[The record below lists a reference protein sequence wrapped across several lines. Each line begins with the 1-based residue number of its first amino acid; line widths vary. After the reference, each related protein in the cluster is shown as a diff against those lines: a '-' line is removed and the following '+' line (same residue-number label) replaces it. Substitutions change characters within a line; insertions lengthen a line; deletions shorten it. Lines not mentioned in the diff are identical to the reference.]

1 MNILEKNIENLTD
14 LMMRIDKELEDIYT
28 RAIYD
33 GLSPKMFAKTIID
46 FFDEINEP
54 IKDENIELRFQLKES
69 RDKENV
75 YLDMLVTIDE
85 SLKVFFKEEEENER
99 FSFNDEI
106 DYRECIVNL
115 KKSLDE
121 YKKVNKLRY

>member
-1 MNILEKNIENLTD
+1 
-14 LMMRIDKELEDIYT
+14 
-28 RAIYD
+28 
-33 GLSPKMFAKTIID
+33 
-46 FFDEINEP
+46 
-54 IKDENIELRFQLKES
+54 
-69 RDKENV
+69 
-75 YLDMLVTIDE
+75 MLVTIDE

-99 FSFNDEI
+99 FSFNYEI

>member
-1 MNILEKNIENLTD
+1 MTLSKIILEKNIENLTD
-14 LMMRIDKELEDIYT
+14 KMELTEKIDLLED
-28 RAIYD
+28 
-33 GLSPKMFAKTIID
+33 
-46 FFDEINEP
+46 EV
-54 IKDENIELRFQLKES
+54 IELKYQLKKS

-121 YKKVNKLRY
+121 YKRVNNLRF

>member
-1 MNILEKNIENLTD
+1 MNINE
-14 LMMRIDKELEDIYT
+14 ELEDIYT

-33 GLSPKMFAKTIID
+33 GLSPKVFAKNIIE
-46 FFDEINEP
+46 FFNEVNEP
-54 IKDENIELRFQLKES
+54 IKDENIELKYQLKKS
-69 RDKENV
+69 QDKENV

>member
-1 MNILEKNIENLTD
+1 MELTEKID
-14 LMMRIDKELEDIYT
+14 LLED
-28 RAIYD
+28 
-33 GLSPKMFAKTIID
+33 
-46 FFDEINEP
+46 EI
-54 IKDENIELRFQLKES
+54 IELKYQLKKS
-69 RDKENV
+69 RDKEYV
-75 YLDMLVTIDE
+75 YLDILSTIEE